1 MKNIKCAA
9 VSSRIST
16 ECREKLLDYCDEVF
30 EVPADDF
37 LPAPVCHHPDMVFT
51 VVGNSFIC
59 HRSYYERNRD
69 ALSRFLLKCGLVPV
83 LSECRREARYPFDI
97 AFNVLQCG
105 RYLFC
110 NIDHTASEVLSAAE
124 RVGLEPVKVRQGYAG
139 CSAIATGKAV
149 ITSDPSILKGCL
161 GRCDTVDMGRVDIS
175 LPPYDTGFIGG
186 AGGYCDGKLF
196 TYGRIPPQILSR
208 KREDGTIFDAF
219 RNAGITETVPL
230 CETGLFD
237 LGGIKFFN

>member
-1 MKNIKCAA
+1 MKKIKCAA
-9 VSSRIST
+9 VSSRIPE
-16 ECREKLLDYCDEVF
+16 ECHEKLLDYCDEVF
-30 EVPADDF
+30 MVPTDGF
-37 LPAPVCHHPDMVFT
+37 LPDPVCHHPDMIFT
-51 VVGNSFIC
+51 VIGNSFIC
-59 HRSYYERNRD
+59 HRVYYERNRN
-69 ALSRFLLKCGLVPV
+69 ALSHFLSKCGLVPV

-97 AFNVLQCG
+97 AFNVLQNG

-110 NIDHTASEVLSAAE
+110 DIDHTAPEVLSAAE
-124 RVGLEPVKVRQGYAG
+124 RAGLETVKVRQGYAG

-149 ITSDPSILKGCL
+149 ITSDPSILKACL

-196 TYGRIPPQILSR
+196 TYGRIQTELLSR
-208 KREDGTIFDAF
+208 KSDEGTLYDAF
-219 RNAGITETVPL
+219 RNADITETVPL

-237 LGGIKFFN
+237 LGGIKLFN